1 MNENRW
7 FLGRGENPMFG
18 RRDVRERPL
27 NRRRMLE
34 LSAGAAISGLLIPNI
49 AEAAKTDHRAI
60 ALDNLHTGEK
70 LSVVYWSD
78 GSYLPDALSE
88 INKLL
93 RDFRTG
99 ELTTMDA
106 RLVDLLYLVRR
117 AMGSQAPFEII
128 SGYRSPRTNAML
140 ARASSG
146 VAKRSL
152 HTLGM
157 AADVRLPG
165 RDLTELRRIGHKLR
179 LGGVGYYSKSN
190 FVHLDVGRVRY
201 W

>member
-1 MNENRW
+1 
-7 FLGRGENPMFG
+7 MFDPRDARRDSRG
-18 RRDVRERPL
+18 RRL
-27 NRRRMLE
+27 SRRRMLE
-34 LSAGAAISGLLIPNI
+34 LSIGATLSSLLIPNI
-49 AEAAKTDHRAI
+49 AEAARADHRAI
-60 ALDNLHTGEK
+60 SLHNLHTGEK
-70 LSVVYWSD
+70 LSVVYWAD
-78 GSYLPDALSE
+78 GNYLADALSE
-88 INKLL
+88 INQLL

-117 AMGSQAPFEII
+117 AMRTRAPFEII

-152 HTLGM
+152 HTRGM
-157 AADVRLPG
+157 AVDVRLPG
-165 RDLTELRRIGHKLR
+165 RDLTELRRVGRNLR